1 MDRGTL
7 TSVRKKHQLFRKWQQ
22 TKDDLDYTACIR
34 ARNKAAKDCRQAKKR
49 LEKTVAADCKKNPK
63 AFWSYVKSKTTVRSG
78 IGDLKKEDGTRTSSD
93 QEKAETLNSFFQSV
107 FTCEDKDQMP
117 DPPSCTYDH
126 ALEDIEILED
136 SVTKLLKSLNTK
148 KAAGPDG
155 ITPLLLADAL
165 TQPITLIFR
174 KSLASGQ
181 IPQDWRSA
189 SVSPIYKKG
198 SKLEPGNYRPVS
210 LTCILCK
217 LMEKIIREHVIEH
230 LQVNKLI
237 SRQQHGFTKGRSC
250 VTQLLDVMDAW
261 TEILD
266 EGGSIDIIYIDFMKA
281 FDFVPHQRLLAKL
294 SAHGIQ
300 GKVLEWIQAFL
311 SEREQRVLVNG
322 TSSQPAPVTSGI
334 PQGSVVG
341 PMLFVMYINDL
352 PDVCTSNVKL
362 FADDTKLFTRS
373 DDEAATTAMQEDL
386 NRLQQWSN
394 DWLLRFHPQKCS
406 VLKLGS
412 KKSGTKY
419 TMKGKDNGEEHEIV
433 LEEHVVEGPR
443 CLCGQRPQF

>member
-1 MDRGTL
+1 
-7 TSVRKKHQLFRKWQQ
+7 
-22 TKDDLDYTACIR
+22 
-34 ARNKAAKDCRQAKKR
+34 
-49 LEKTVAADCKKNPK
+49 
-63 AFWSYVKSKTTVRSG
+63 
-78 IGDLKKEDGTRTSSD
+78 
-93 QEKAETLNSFFQSV
+93 
-107 FTCEDKDQMP
+107 
-117 DPPSCTYDH
+117 
-126 ALEDIEILED
+126 
-136 SVTKLLKSLNTK
+136 
-148 KAAGPDG
+148 
-155 ITPLLLADAL
+155 
-165 TQPITLIFR
+165 
-174 KSLASGQ
+174 
-181 IPQDWRSA
+181 
-189 SVSPIYKKG
+189 
-198 SKLEPGNYRPVS
+198 
-210 LTCILCK
+210 
-217 LMEKIIREHVIEH
+217 MEKIIREHVIEH

-250 VTQLLDVMDAW
+250 VTQLLDVTDAW

-266 EGGSIDIIYIDFMKA
+266 EGGSIDIIYMDFMKA
-281 FDFVPHQRLLAKL
+281 FDSVPHQRLLAKL

-311 SEREQRVLVNG
+311 SERGQRVVVNG

-386 NRLQQWSN
+386 NRLKQWSN

-419 TMKGKDNGEEHEIV
+419 TMKEKGNGEEHEIV
-433 LEEHVVEGPR
+433 LEEHVVEKDLGVYVDNALSFKEHVIRSTAKANKVVGIIRRTFDFLTDDLLVRLYKSLVRPLLEYGHSVWQPQHKT
-443 CLCGQRPQF
+443 LCSDVEDVQRRATKLLASIRDKPYPERLATLRLSPQAR

>member
-1 MDRGTL
+1 MG
-7 TSVRKKHQLFRKWQQ
+7 SH
-22 TKDDLDYTACIR
+22 
-34 ARNKAAKDCRQAKKR
+34 
-49 LEKTVAADCKKNPK
+49 
-63 AFWSYVKSKTTVRSG
+63 
-78 IGDLKKEDGTRTSSD
+78 
-93 QEKAETLNSFFQSV
+93 
-107 FTCEDKDQMP
+107 
-117 DPPSCTYDH
+117 
-126 ALEDIEILED
+126 
-136 SVTKLLKSLNTK
+136 
-148 KAAGPDG
+148 
-155 ITPLLLADAL
+155 LLLVETADAL

-210 LTCILCK
+210 LTCLLCK

-250 VTQLLDVMDAW
+250 VTQLLDVMDSW

-266 EGGSIDIIYIDFMKA
+266 EGGSIDIIHMDFMKA
-281 FDFVPHQRLLAKL
+281 FDSVPHQRLLAKL

-300 GKVLEWIQAFL
+300 GKVLEWTQAFL
-311 SEREQRVLVNG
+311 SEREQRVVVNG

-373 DDEAATTAMQEDL
+373 DGEAATTAMQEDL

-419 TMKGKDNGEEHEIV
+419 TMKEKGNGEEHEIV
-433 LEEHVVEGPR
+433 LEEHVGEGPK